1 MINSFKTDTFFRRF
15 CGEKSV
21 VLLITAA
28 ISVIFGCAW
37 MLTPYLAKGSA
48 ERLNWS
54 RLPGGILLFWGVFAA
69 LVLVVLLARKVRC
82 KHELSAGGERFFAVV
97 FFVANLLTGLL
108 FLAVFYPGTG
118 NYDTLAIM
126 RNEFFMA
133 RQHPTMYIAFV
144 CALKAIVFTLGGRY
158 EELFLAN
165 SLLTILLTSWVYV
178 EMLCFLKRTGVP
190 VWVRLL
196 IALFYTLCPIFNLYK
211 VTFLKDVPFSLLLM
225 LWVPVLYETW
235 ATGGGNLKKPS
246 VWIKVCLYL
255 VLSLMRGN
263 GLYVSV
269 FVLACMLLVARKMW
283 KQILVYTLVLVMA
296 TSGIGVVEDFLEVR
310 HLFKETVGVPLQQMA
325 AVVCTDGEL
334 TEAQAEFIDQVL
346 PLEFIREKY
355 DPYNSVPLKWGGS
368 PIDDDFLYEH
378 KADFL
383 KVWAELLVPNFR
395 TYVKS
400 YLQSTYGFWSLGEAL
415 GSYRYTALYEKAYD
429 EWITRNEIDMKT
441 VLPADLQMT
450 LESLGN
456 QWIQVPGEGVCFWAM
471 ILLVLVLMYFTDWK
485 MFLVSAP
492 MLAGVLTVFIS
503 TPIAYSWRYILFIPL
518 FIPVVVGLLLKQ
530 DDPATAPTEEE

>member
-1 MINSFKTDTFFRRF
+1 MKRSKMDSFFGIFQDRKA
-15 CGEKSV
+15 V
-21 VLLITAA
+21 VLMITAA

-37 MLTPYLAKGSA
+37 MMTPYLKKGSETA
-48 ERLNWS
+48 MNWS
-54 RLPGGILLFWGVFAA
+54 LLPVGMLLFWGVFAA

-82 KHELSAGGERFFAVV
+82 KRHLSDRNERIFAWLFFG
-97 FFVANLLTGLL
+97 ANLLTGLL

-144 CALKAIVFTLGGRY
+144 CVLKDIVFKMGGRY

-165 SLLTILLTSWVYV
+165 SLLTILLMSWVYV
-178 EMLCFLKRTGVP
+178 EMLRFLKRTGVP
-190 VWVRLL
+190 FWVRLL
-196 IALFYTLCPIFNLYK
+196 IALFYTFCPIFNLYK

-225 LWVPVLYETW
+225 LWVPVLYDTW
-235 ATGGGNLKKPS
+235 ATGGENLKKPS
-246 VWIKVCLYL
+246 VWIKICLYL

-263 GLYVSV
+263 GLYVSI
-269 FVLACMLLVARKMW
+269 FVLACMLLVSCKMW
-283 KQILVYTLVLVMA
+283 KQILVYTLVLVLA
-296 TSGIGVVEDFLEVR
+296 TSGIGIVEDRLEVR

-325 AVVCTDGEL
+325 AVVCTDGEI
-334 TEAQAEFIDQVL
+334 TEEQAEFIEQFL

-368 PIDDDFLYEH
+368 PINDDFLYEN
-378 KADFL
+378 KVEFL
-383 KVWAELLVPNFR
+383 KVWAQMLIPNFR

-400 YLQSTYGFWSLGEAL
+400 YLQSTYGFWSLGEAA
-415 GSYRYTALYEKAYD
+415 GSYRYTSLYEKAYD
-429 EWITRNEIDMKT
+429 EWITRNEIDIKT
-441 VLPADLQMT
+441 FLPADLQTT

-485 MFLVSAP
+485 IFLVSAP

-518 FIPVVVGLLLKQ
+518 FIPVVVGLLLRR
-530 DDPATAPTEEE
+530 DDGGTTVHTEEA